1 MRLPDAACTIIESKK
16 CSFEVNLLSK
26 LSFMKNI
33 VSSFTSARG
42 CVIVFRKLRLVFA
55 GKQIKTTLVLSL
67 LNTNPIYLFFEM
79 SETKEDVTNALSS
92 IDLNSET

>member
-1 MRLPDAACTIIESKK
+1 M
-16 CSFEVNLLSK
+16 
-26 LSFMKNI
+26 
-33 VSSFTSARG
+33 
-42 CVIVFRKLRLVFA
+42 IVFRKLRLVFA

-67 LNTNPIYLFFEM
+67 LNANPIYLFFEM